1 MARERILIV
10 DDEIET
16 RDVCK
21 RFLSKKGYSV
31 KFAEDGRVA
40 LEMVRDNY
48 FQVVL
53 ADLKMPGIDGLT
65 LLKQIKEERPRT
77 EVIIITGY
85 ASINTAVK
93 AMRIGAYDYIVKP
106 FDINELTLV
115 ISRCLEKQKLASK
128 VGELKEVVALYEV
141 SKAMR
146 SVMALE
152 KLLKTIL
159 RLACETMAG
168 DGGVLMLF
176 DRNGKELFPQV
187 RIGLKKKWLGTVKK
201 EIEKRIPEWMKGKNS
216 PLLFR
221 NRVGDSSEGRK
232 DKKFKS
238 SISGIVVPLRI
249 KGKVFGVISVNNFK
263 RNGEKFTG
271 ESAKLLTIF
280 ATNASLA
287 LENAKVY
294 ERLEQKKK
302 DLEKANERLRE
313 LDKLKSKFVF
323 SVSGELRRPLTAVQ
337 GAIDLL
343 AAKLPK
349 EIINEKDRL
358 IEIARNNTN
367 RMGKLIEELL
377 DFSRIEAS
385 TMKLKM
391 RKVSLSEVVSEAV
404 IESKTLLD
412 KKEISLQTFLPQDP
426 AEVFGDFYRLRQV
439 IANLLKNAVNF
450 TPRRGKVA
458 IRVEDRE
465 KEVRVAVEDTGMGIT
480 SKNQS
485 KVFEKFYQ
493 VNNSWIRNMGGFGLG
508 LSIAKAIVEA
518 HGGRIWAKSRPGKG
532 SKLTFAIPKEKRAKP
547 RPCQSE
553 LPNLDYRVS
562 QNHPSP

>member
-21 RFLSKKGYSV
+21 RLLSKKGYSV
-31 KFAEDGRVA
+31 KFAEDGRTA
-40 LEMVRDNY
+40 LKVIRDNY

-65 LLKQIKEERPRT
+65 LLKRIKEERPRT

-106 FDINELTLV
+106 FDINELALV
-115 ISRCLEKQKLASK
+115 VGRCLEKQRLTSK

-146 SVMALE
+146 SVMDLG

-159 RLACETMAG
+159 KLACETMAG

-176 DRNGKELFPQV
+176 DRNGKELLPRV
-187 RIGLKKKWLGTVKK
+187 RIGLKRKWLGTIKR
-201 EIEKRIPEWMKGKNS
+201 EIEERIPEWTRRGNS
-216 PLLFR
+216 PLLLR
-221 NRVGDSSEGRK
+221 NMVGDYSDGRK
-232 DKKFKS
+232 DKRFKS
-238 SISGIVVPLRI
+238 NISGIAVPLRI
-249 KGKVFGVISVNNFK
+249 RGRVFGVISVNNF
-263 RNGEKFTG
+263 RGNGEKFTG

-294 ERLEQKKK
+294 VRLEQKKK
-302 DLEKANERLRE
+302 DLEEANERLRE
-313 LDKLKSKFVF
+313 LDKLKSQFVF
-323 SVSGELRRPLTAVQ
+323 ILSGELRRPLAAVQ

-349 EIINEKDRL
+349 ELTAEKERL
-358 IEIARNNTN
+358 IKIARNNTH

-391 RKVSLSEVVSEAV
+391 EKVSLSEVVSEAV

-412 KKEISLQTFLPQDP
+412 KREISLQTFLPRSP
-426 AEVFGDFYRLRQV
+426 AEVFADFYRLKQV
-439 IANLLKNAVNF
+439 IVNLLKNAVNF
-450 TPRRGKVA
+450 TPHRGRVA
-458 IRVEDRE
+458 IQVEDRE
-465 KEVRVAVEDTGMGIT
+465 KEVQIAVEDTGRGIP

-485 KVFEKFYQ
+485 KIFQKFYQ
-493 VNNSWIRNMGGFGLG
+493 VNGSWIKNAGGFGLG
-508 LSIAKAIVEA
+508 LYIAKAIVEA
-518 HGGRIWAKSRPGKG
+518 HGGRIWVKSAPGKG
-532 SKLTFAIPKEKRAKP
+532 SKFTFIIPKEKRAKP

-553 LPNLDYRVS
+553 LPNLFDYFM
-562 QNHPSP
+562 N

>member
-21 RFLSKKGYSV
+21 RLLSKKGYLV
-31 KFAEDGRVA
+31 KFAEDGRTA
-40 LEMVRDNY
+40 LKVIRDNY

-65 LLKQIKEERPRT
+65 LLKRIKEERPRT

-106 FDINELTLV
+106 FDINELALV
-115 ISRCLEKQKLASK
+115 VGRCLEKQRLTSK

-146 SVMALE
+146 SVMDLG

-159 RLACETMAG
+159 KLACETMAG

-176 DRNGKELFPQV
+176 DRNGKELLPRV
-187 RIGLKKKWLGTVKK
+187 RIGLKRKWLGTIKR
-201 EIEKRIPEWMKGKNS
+201 EIEERIPEWTRKGNS
-216 PLLFR
+216 PLLLR
-221 NRVGDSSEGRK
+221 NIVGDYSDGRK
-232 DKKFKS
+232 DKRFKNN
-238 SISGIVVPLRI
+238 ISGIAVPLRI
-249 KGKVFGVISVNNFK
+249 KGRVFGVISVNNF
-263 RNGEKFTG
+263 RGNGEKFTG

-294 ERLEQKKK
+294 VRLEQKKK

-313 LDKLKSKFVF
+313 LDKLKSQFVF
-323 SVSGELRRPLTAVQ
+323 ILSGELKRPLAAVQ

-343 AAKLPK
+343 AAKLPREVTAK
-349 EIINEKDRL
+349 NDRL
-358 IEIARNNTN
+358 IEIARNNTT

-377 DFSRIEAS
+377 DFSRIETS

-391 RKVSLSEVVSEAV
+391 EKVSLPEVVSEAV

-412 KKEISLQTFLPQDP
+412 KREISLQTFLPRSP
-426 AEVFGDFYRLRQV
+426 AEVFADFYRLKQV
-439 IANLLKNAVNF
+439 IVNLLKNAVNF
-450 TPRRGKVA
+450 TPLRGKMA
-458 IRVEDRE
+458 IQVENRG
-465 KEVRVAVEDTGMGIT
+465 KEVRIAVEDKGMGIP

-485 KVFEKFYQ
+485 KIFEKFYQ
-493 VNNSWIRNMGGFGLG
+493 VNGSWIKNAGGFGLG
-508 LSIAKAIVEA
+508 LYIAKAIVEA
-518 HGGRIWAKSRPGKG
+518 HGGRIWVKSAPGKG
-532 SKLTFAIPKEKRAKP
+532 SKFTFVIPKEKRAKP

-553 LPNLDYRVS
+553 LPNLFDYFM
-562 QNHPSP
+562 N

>member
-21 RFLSKKGYSV
+21 RLLSKKGYLV
-31 KFAEDGRVA
+31 KFAEDGPTA
-40 LEMVRDNY
+40 LKVIRDSY

-65 LLKQIKEERPRT
+65 LLKRIKEERPRT

-106 FDINELTLV
+106 FDINELALV
-115 ISRCLEKQKLASK
+115 VGRCLEKQRLTSK

-146 SVMALE
+146 SVMDLG

-159 RLACETMAG
+159 KLACETMAG

-176 DRNGKELFPQV
+176 DREGKELLPRV
-187 RIGLKKKWLGTVKK
+187 RIGLKRKWLGTIKK
-201 EIEKRIPEWMKGKNS
+201 EIEERIPEWTGKGNS
-216 PLLFR
+216 PLLLR
-221 NRVGDSSEGRK
+221 NMVGDYSDGRK
-232 DKKFKS
+232 DKRFKNN
-238 SISGIVVPLRI
+238 ISGIAVPLRI
-249 KGKVFGVISVNNFK
+249 KGRVFGVISVNNFK
-263 RNGEKFTG
+263 GGGEKFTG

-287 LENAKVY
+287 LENAKIYV
-294 ERLEQKKK
+294 RLEQKKK

-313 LDKLKSKFVF
+313 LDKLKSQFVF
-323 SVSGELRRPLTAVQ
+323 ILSGELRRPLAAVQ

-349 EIINEKDRL
+349 EVTAEKERL
-358 IEIARNNTN
+358 IKIARNNTT

-391 RKVSLSEVVSEAV
+391 EKVSLPEVVSEAV

-412 KKEISLQTFLPQDP
+412 KRGISLQTFLPRSP
-426 AEVFGDFYRLRQV
+426 AEVFADFYRLKQV
-439 IANLLKNAVNF
+439 IVNLLKNAVNF
-450 TPRRGKVA
+450 TPHRGRVA
-458 IRVEDRE
+458 IQVEDRE
-465 KEVRVAVEDTGMGIT
+465 KEVRIAVEDKGMGIP

-485 KVFEKFYQ
+485 KIFEKFYQ
-493 VNNSWIRNMGGFGLG
+493 VNGSWIKNAGGFGLG
-508 LSIAKAIVEA
+508 LYIAKAIVEA
-518 HGGRIWAKSRPGKG
+518 HGGRIWVKSAPGKG
-532 SKLTFAIPKEKRAKP
+532 SKFTFVIPKEKRAKP

-553 LPNLDYRVS
+553 LPNLFDYFM
-562 QNHPSP
+562 N